1 MLEDIDL
8 NAIHDENVL
17 KQVRQLL
24 NLVEKLSADLR
35 ASQEENQKL
44 RDEINHLKGEQGKPD
59 TKANKG
65 KTAETSNHSSET
77 ERKQP
82 RKRHRSNKKD
92 QIKVDRKEVAKV
104 RVEDLPAD
112 AQFKGYVDVVV
123 QDIVVKTDNV
133 LFRKEKYYSPSTGKT
148 YLAKL
153 PQGYEGQYGPGVKA
167 LAPDMYFEVGASEP
181 KILGFLHRV
190 GLKISKGEFSNLL
203 IKDQDVFHNESD
215 ALYESGLRSSSYQ
228 QSDSTLTRVNGQNQ
242 NCHVVCNRF
251 YSVYRTLPHKDRLS
265 VLDVLRNGRERKFC
279 LNQTALDCLA
289 NVQLSQATRQ
299 ILIACCSEVELDEE
313 NFHKH
318 LSALLPNL
326 GHQQRKEIID
336 AAAIAAY
343 WAETD
348 WPVVEILV
356 CDDAPNYKKLVRRIM
371 LCWVHEGRPYKKLCP
386 VVPLHRQQLDNF
398 LKCFWD
404 YYRELRTYK
413 QSPSEAEH
421 ARLETVF
428 DKLFATQTGYEALD
442 DRIAK
447 TRAKKKSL
455 LLVLEYPELPL
466 HNNESELGVRRRVR
480 KRDVSFGPR
489 TEAGRLAWD
498 TFMTLAETTRKLGI
512 SFYAYLHDRIT
523 GANAI
528 PPLADLITQAADNF
542 KLTQSCT
549 APTC

>member
-8 NAIHDENVL
+8 SAIQDEVVR
-17 KQVRQLL
+17 KQIRQLL

-35 ASQEENQKL
+35 AMREDNQAL

-59 TKANKG
+59 TKANKE
-65 KTAETSNHSSET
+65 KSAETSNHSSET

-82 RKRHRSNKKD
+82 RKRHGSSKKD
-92 QIKVDRKEVAKV
+92 KIKIDRKEVAKV
-104 RVEDLPAD
+104 RIADLPAD

-148 YLAKL
+148 YLAEL

-167 LAPDMYFEVGASEP
+167 LAADMYFEVGASEP
-181 KILGFLHRV
+181 KTLGFLHRF
-190 GLKISKGEFSNLL
+190 GLIISKGGFSNLL
-203 IKDQDVFHNESD
+203 IRGQEVFHTESD
-215 ALYESGLRSSSYQ
+215 AVYESGLRSTSYQ

-242 NCHVVCNRF
+242 HCHVVCNRF

-265 VLDVLRNGRERKFC
+265 VLDVLRNGRPRRFR
-279 LNQTALDCLA
+279 LNQTALDCLM

-299 ILIACCSEVELDEE
+299 TLSACCSELELDEE
-313 NFHKH
+313 KFQKH
-318 LSALLPNL
+318 LTALLPNL

-348 WPVVEILV
+348 WPVIEILV
-356 CDDAPNYKKLVRRIM
+356 CDDAPNYNKLTRRMM
-371 LCWVHEGRPYKKLCP
+371 LCWVHEGRPYKKLHP
-386 VVPLHRQQLDNF
+386 VVPLHRQLQNNF

-404 YYRELRTYK
+404 YYRELLAYK
-413 QSPSEAEH
+413 QNPSEAEH

-428 DKLFATQTGYEALD
+428 DELFATQTGYEALD
-442 DRIAK
+442 ERIAK
-447 TRAKKKSL
+447 TRAKQKSL
-455 LLVLEYPELPL
+455 LLVLEYPEVPL
-466 HNNESELGVRRRVR
+466 HNNASELGVRRRVR

-489 TEAGRLAWD
+489 TEVGRRAWD
-498 TFMTLAETTRKLGI
+498 TFMTLAETTRKLGV
-512 SFYAYLHDRIT
+512 SFYTYLYDRIT

-528 PPLADLITQAADNF
+528 PALADLIVQAADNF
-542 KLTQSCT
+542 SLTQSCT
-549 APTC
+549 APTY

>member
-8 NAIHDENVL
+8 NAIQDEIVR

-35 ASQEENQKL
+35 ALQEENQTL
-44 RDEINHLKGEQGKPD
+44 RDEINHLKGEQGKPS
-59 TKANKG
+59 TKANKE
-65 KTAETSNHSSET
+65 KSAEASNHSSES

-82 RKRHRSNKKD
+82 RKRHGSSKKD
-92 QIKVDRKEVAKV
+92 GMKIDRKEVAKV

-148 YLAKL
+148 YLANL
-153 PQGYEGQYGPGVKA
+153 PQGYEGGLGPGVKSFG
-167 LAPDMYFEVGASEP
+167 LDMYFEVGASEP

-190 GLKISKGEFSNLL
+190 GLKISKGKFSDVL
-203 IKDQDVFHNESD
+203 IEGQDVFHNESD
-215 ALYESGLRSSSYQ
+215 ALYESGLRSSRYS

-251 YSVYRTLPHKDRLS
+251 YSVYRTLLHKDRLS

-299 ILIACCSEVELDEE
+299 TLTACCSELELDEE
-313 NFHKH
+313 KFRER
-318 LSALLPNL
+318 LTALLPKL
-326 GHQQRKEIID
+326 SHQQRKEIIV

-348 WPVVEILV
+348 WPVIEILV
-356 CDDAPNYKKLVRRIM
+356 CDDASNYNKLTRRMM
-371 LCWVHEGRPYKKLCP
+371 LCWVHEGRPYKKLHP
-386 VVPLHRQQLDNF
+386 VVPLHRQLQEDF
-398 LKCFWD
+398 LKSFWD
-404 YYRELRTYK
+404 YYRELRGYK
-413 QSPSEAEH
+413 QNPSEVEH
-421 ARLETVF
+421 TRLEAVF

-466 HNNESELGVRRRVR
+466 RNNASELGVRRRVR

-489 TEAGRLAWD
+489 TEAGKLAWD
-498 TFMTLAETTRKLGI
+498 TFMTLAETTRKLDVN
-512 SFYAYLHDRIT
+512 FYAYLHDRIT

-528 PPLADLITQAADNF
+528 PPLADLITRAADNF
-542 KLTQSCT
+542 SLTQSCT
-549 APTC
+549 APTY